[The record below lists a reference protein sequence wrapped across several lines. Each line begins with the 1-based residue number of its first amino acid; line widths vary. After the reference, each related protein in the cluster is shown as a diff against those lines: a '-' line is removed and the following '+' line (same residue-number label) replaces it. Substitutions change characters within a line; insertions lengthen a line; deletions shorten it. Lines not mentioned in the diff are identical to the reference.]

1 LISVNK
7 GSTVNV
13 LVGDEVGDISVRG
26 SSEKLKFRM
35 SRNGKINLLGTY
47 LVDNGTYEQKLFLK
61 KQFQIDKNSSITWD
75 GDPLTPDL
83 KITASYYR
91 SVTNASEY
99 LSTGKLPPVNVKLQ
113 TIISN
118 TLKNPKIEF
127 DVSAPDASTQIREAL
142 AVKMSNNDERTLQF
156 GSILVLN
163 NFNTSATGGFG
174 DFSFQDTGITTGY
187 NLLLKQLGNV
197 INNISQ
203 QFQIDINYIKG
214 TDGVETNDRA
224 NTNVN
229 ITLSPRI
236 TLKTGFGVP
245 ISKSANSNNYLT
257 GEGIVEY
264 DVSKNNDGTLVLR
277 AYSKP
282 SNIGL
287 TGVNGN
293 ANQSFGAG
301 VVYSKSFNFFWK
313 K

>member
-1 LISVNK
+1 
-7 GSTVNV
+7 
-13 LVGDEVGDISVRG
+13 
-26 SSEKLKFRM
+26 M

-61 KQFQIDKNSSITWD
+61 KEFQIDKNSSITWD
-75 GDPLTPDL
+75 GDPFTPDL

-99 LSTGKLPPVNVKLQ
+99 LSTSKLPPVNVKLQ
-113 TIISN
+113 TKISN

-127 DVSAPDASTQIREAL
+127 DVSAPDAPQQVREAL
-142 AVKMSNNDERTLQF
+142 GVKMSNNDERTLQF

-163 NFNTSATGGFG
+163 SFNTSNTGGFG
-174 DFSFQDTGITTGY
+174 DVDFQKTGISTGY

-203 QFQIDINYIKG
+203 QFQVDFSYAGGDGINSNEI
-214 TDGVETNDRA
+214 A
-224 NTNVN
+224 NTNLR
-229 ITLSPRI
+229 IYASPRLK
-236 TLKTGFGVP
+236 LKTSAGVP
-245 ISKSANSNNYLT
+245 ISKVANSNNNMVFE
-257 GEGIVEY
+257 GEMEY
-264 DVSKNNDGTLVLR
+264 DVSKNIDGTVLLR

-301 VVYSKSFNFFWK
+301 VVYSKSFNSFFGKSK
-313 K
+313 KVNDTLKTKTNLKSDSIKRDSTKQK